1 MENAAEIAEHARS
14 IAEVRGNV
22 MTFKSFSYHQ
32 CLLMIPTKAHLMS
45 QRCIAGNL
53 DPDVE
58 PLLSHHENRT
68 ISQQDC
74 AQFHATRQMNSLSMC
89 KECMLLP
96 WPAYG
101 PSLIP
106 LEHLWDQIG
115 LGVGSRLEHPRARAR
130 MIQ

>member
-1 MENAAEIAEHARS
+1 MENAADIAEHARS

-22 MTFKSFSYHQ
+22 MTFKSFSYHH
-32 CLLMIPTKAHLMS
+32 CLLMIPIKAHLMS
-45 QRCIAGNL
+45 QRCIGGDL

-58 PLLSHHENRT
+58 PLLSHHENLT

-74 AQFHATRQMNSLSMC
+74 AQFHATRQMNSLRMC

-106 LEHLWDQIG
+106 LEHLWDQSG
-115 LGVGSRLEHPRARAR
+115 RGVGSRLEHPRAKAR